1 MPYDGRRNTGHVAR
15 ALYRFPTIRR
25 PPNDPPLL
33 HNAHYH
39 TTGRNASQ
47 VTRAAGSIS
56 ASIGHHSVRGTMQ
69 YWLFK
74 SEPDSFGIDRLERD
88 GRTEWSG
95 VRNYQARNFMKEMR
109 KGDLGFFYHS
119 STKVPAI
126 VGIVKVTKEAYPDF
140 TARERGGHYFDPKA
154 TEANPIWEMVD
165 VAFERRLPRGVT
177 LAELR
182 ANPLLVPTMV
192 LLRKGSRL
200 SVQPVLKR
208 DWDIVNA
215 MALKPP
221 AP

>member
-1 MPYDGRRNTGHVAR
+1 MPPGAALAGPRTGCGQ
-15 ALYRFPTIRR
+15 YR
-25 PPNDPPLL
+25 
-33 HNAHYH
+33 
-39 TTGRNASQ
+39 S
-47 VTRAAGSIS
+47 
-56 ASIGHHSVRGTMQ
+56 MQ

-119 STKVPAI
+119 STKIPAI
-126 VGIVKVTKEAYPDF
+126 VGIVKVTREAYPDF
-140 TARERGGHYFDPKA
+140 TARERGGPYFDPKS

-165 VAFERRLPRGVT
+165 VAFERRLPREVT
-177 LAELR
+177 LVELR
-182 ANPLLVPTMV
+182 ANPMLVPTMV
-192 LLRKGSRL
+192 LLKKGSRL

-221 AP
+221 AS